1 MSKKNNPA
9 VEAEAPVA
17 TQKTVV
23 TEKKTACRLFSFLFL
38 VASAVALLAIPYGVV
53 SLTEATPL
61 YQVIMTMFGS
71 EGFMLAAADGI
82 MNTIYNV
89 AIYVF
94 ALFLA
99 IAALLSLVGIFT
111 GSRKTLKAV
120 LFFFTVG
127 AVVYTAC
134 YVVVAGTVDL
144 LSLIVAGVAIFAT
157 IICVIATKPK
167 VEVIEEEVEEEDDG
181 FEVEEYAEAYPYEGG
196 PVAGVVMAEEVNP
209 SFLPH
214 EPHVNTAGYDFYNS
228 KSFDAFIA
236 MLNEEERNQF
246 TELFILRFQG
256 TMPELPEYQ
265 VGGDNK
271 EFFRKVFIYLG
282 QYRDRI
288 PSGLLGKM
296 YQFSLKL
303 N

>member
-1 MSKKNNPA
+1 MSKKNNKA
-9 VEAEAPVA
+9 LEAEAPVG
-17 TQKTVV
+17 TQTVV
-23 TEKKTACRLFSFLFL
+23 TEKKAACRLFSFLFL
-38 VASAVALLAIPYGVV
+38 LVSAAALILLPYSVV
-53 SLTEATPL
+53 TYAEATPI
-61 YQVIMTMFGS
+61 YQVVLDLAGNGWLLEAA
-71 EGFMLAAADGI
+71 EGA
-82 MNTIYNV
+82 MNIVYNV
-89 AIYVF
+89 AIYLF
-94 ALFLA
+94 AAYLA
-99 IAALLSLVGIFT
+99 IAALLSLICLFNGKRGLV
-111 GSRKTLKAV
+111 KAV
-120 LFFFTVG
+120 LFFLNVG

-134 YVVVAGTVDL
+134 YA
-144 LSLIVAGVAIFAT
+144 IVAGGIDLVSLVLAVAMLVAT
-157 IICVIATKPK
+157 IVCLIVTKPK
-167 VEVIEEEVEEEDDG
+167 VEVIEEKVEEVDDG

-236 MLNEEERNQF
+236 MLSEQERNEF
-246 TELFILRFQG
+246 TEIFILKFRG
-256 TMPELPEYQ
+256 PMNELPEYE

-296 YQFSLKL
+296 YQYSLKL
-303 N
+303 S